1 MVNPRDSRVS
11 SGYIRAFQQG
21 DVVNTSNA
29 ANAGDEPD
37 PGRRT
42 ELLPFG
48 PAAPREAADLIVDYL
63 ERLGVEFVFGVPGG
77 AIEPLYNAL
86 ARSARRGG
94 PKAVVARHE
103 AGAAFMAD
111 GYARETGKIGVCIAT
126 SGPGATNLITG
137 VACAYDNGIPLL
149 VITGQPPI
157 HSFGKNALQESS
169 CTGINSVGMLRH
181 CTRYN
186 SLVSHAEQLEI
197 KLFNALMQAFQAP
210 QGPTH
215 LSIPVDILRSPAP
228 VRAKTGDFT
237 AMLRLRPSL
246 VDLRAVEQLHA
257 ELQRAERPVFLI
269 GDGCGEAADAIL
281 RLAQMTGALFVT
293 TPDGKGFVN
302 PRHPS
307 FRGVFGFGGHASAE
321 ALLLG
326 EPDLLL
332 AFGTG
337 FGEFS
342 SAGWCKSVLNSRL
355 VHIDSDDDN
364 LMRSPMARLH
374 VRGRIQS
381 VCDRLIELGAAGG
394 AGNVYPFRDRK
405 TEQNQL
411 EAMMSDPDKFH
422 SNATP
427 IKPQRLMKGLS
438 ERCPPNTRFV
448 ADAGNSAVWAVH
460 CLQPRDRRTVQSSP
474 PPGVPRKELRS
485 GLASWLRVTMDFAPM
500 GWAIGAAIGIASGN
514 PKCPVV
520 CITGDGSYLMNGQE
534 ITVAAS
540 QGLTVVY
547 VVLNDGAL
555 GMVKHGQRMARAE
568 PIGFELPQV
577 DYCMLAQA
585 MGIPGHVIRSA
596 QELEALDFDAIFSR
610 KGPTMLDVRID
621 GEEVPPMNVR
631 MKTLGMGK

>member
-1 MVNPRDSRVS
+1 VDISKAASAEDGS
-11 SGYIRAFQQG
+11 SHIAC
-21 DVVNTSNA
+21 N
-29 ANAGDEPD
+29 E
-37 PGRRT
+37 
-42 ELLPFG
+42 
-48 PAAPREAADLIVDYL
+48 PAAADRPVAIEAADLIVDYL
-63 ERLGVEFVFGVPGG
+63 EKIGVEYVFGVPGG
-77 AIEPLYNAL
+77 AIEPIYNAL
-86 ARSARRGG
+86 ARSGRRGG

-137 VACAYDNGIPLL
+137 VACAYDNGIPML
-149 VITGQPPI
+149 VITGQPPL

-169 CTGINSVGMLRH
+169 CTGINTVGMFRH

-186 SLVSHAEQLEI
+186 SLVSHSEQLEI
-197 KLFNALMQAFQAP
+197 KLFNALMQACQTP
-210 QGPTH
+210 PGPTH
-215 LSIPVDILRSPAP
+215 LTIPVDILRSPAIGRTP
-228 VRAKTGDFT
+228 TDDFT
-237 AMLRLRPSL
+237 ALLRLKPSL
-246 VDLRAVEQLHA
+246 VDVQAVERLQS
-257 ELQRAERPVFLI
+257 ELQSATRPVFLI
-269 GDGCGEAADAIL
+269 GDGCGEAVESIL
-281 RLAQMTGALFVT
+281 KLAQMTGALFIT

-307 FRGVFGFGGHASAE
+307 YRGVFGFGGHASAD
-321 ALLLG
+321 ALLQS
-326 EPDLLL
+326 EPDLVV

-342 SAGWCKSVLNSRL
+342 SAGWSKNVLNGRL
-355 VHIDSDDDN
+355 VHIDSCDEN

-381 VCDRLIELGAAGG
+381 VCDCLIGLMQTVAAR
-394 AGNVYPFRDRK
+394 NVYPFRDKK
-405 TEQNQL
+405 TEQVQL
-411 EAMMSDPDKFH
+411 EAMMLEPQKYHSD
-422 SNATP
+422 ATP
-427 IKPQRLMKGLS
+427 IKPQRLMKVLS

-460 CLQPRDRRTVQSSP
+460 CLQPRDRRTVQSREP
-474 PPGVPRKELRS
+474 FAAPRKELRS

-534 ITVAAS
+534 ITVAAA
-540 QGLTVVY
+540 QGLSVVFI
-547 VVLNDGAL
+547 VLNDGAL
-555 GMVKHGQRMARAE
+555 GMVKHGQRIAGAE

-577 DYCMLAQA
+577 DYCALANA
-585 MGIPGHVIRSA
+585 MGIPGHVIRSPRD
-596 QELEALDFDAIFSR
+596 LEALDFDAMLER

-631 MKTLGMGK
+631 MKTLGTAK